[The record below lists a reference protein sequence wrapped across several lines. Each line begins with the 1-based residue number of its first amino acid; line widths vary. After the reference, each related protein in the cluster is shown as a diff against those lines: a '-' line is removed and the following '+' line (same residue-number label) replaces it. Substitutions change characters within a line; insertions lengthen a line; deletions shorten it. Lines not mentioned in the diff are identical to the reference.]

1 MAAALLFNHST
12 AAMLGV
18 GRSQLTRSAPQP
30 TLAQLPAPALLSRQ
44 RPAEA
49 GALHSKP
56 FLSGATE
63 NTSNSGFLLGP
74 LCPAEQRLLE
84 L

>member
-1 MAAALLFNHST
+1 MAAALLTSHST

-18 GRSQLTRSAPQP
+18 SRTQLSRSAPQP

-56 FLSGATE
+56 FLSGAIQ
-63 NTSNSGFLLGP
+63 L
-74 LCPAEQRLLE
+74 
-84 L
+84 